1 MRIGRLVEEADVVF
15 GSKAVSFTTSKCFP
29 VCASKQTQGVYEYTP

>member
-15 GSKAVSFTTSKCFP
+15 GSKAAVKANADRRP
-29 VCASKQTQGVYEYTP
+29 VYPEQPT

>member
-15 GSKAVSFTTSKCFP
+15 GSKTDFTAHP
-29 VCASKQTQGVYEYTP
+29 R